1 MVIIADLLIMVG
13 LPVALF
19 VIHRLCPESVG
30 RNKNLFFGILT
41 GWFLYTFFGS
51 RLVRGESMLMVGY
64 SVLIV
69 AVLAATMVVIL
80 KNFPDQARRYNQQ
93 IRFGFMAA
101 AVAAMVAGWTVGGF

>member
-51 RLVRGESMLMVGY
+51 RIVRGESMLMVGY

-69 AVLAATMVVIL
+69 AVLVGVMIL
-80 KNFPDQARRYNQQ
+80 VLKQFPEQAEKYSQYFR
-93 IRFGFMAA
+93 IGFMAA
-101 AVAAMVAGWTVGGF
+101 AAAAMIVGWTVGGF